1 MQYDLQIENVS
12 SIRRRLNFV
21 VAGDAVSQEL
31 ERAYQELKGRVRL
44 PGFRPGKVPRNV
56 LEARYGKQIRSEVGS
71 KLIDQSYKLAVVDL
85 TVAGSPAVEQRGD
98 VTSGQPFSFTVAV
111 DVRPDAEVKDYKG
124 VKINYPLAAVTDE
137 QVDAAAKREAS
148 GKTRIEEVTEDRVVA
163 SGDLVLASVRLEAD
177 GAVLADE
184 PGTMLHTTGERY
196 YPGVEQLTIGLSK
209 GGNAT
214 AEVTIP
220 ERAELPHL
228 KGQTVTATVS
238 VLAIHEHKVPE
249 LSDEL
254 ATELGYEGGVEGMK
268 VAIRIKL
275 EESAEE
281 IARNQARVDL
291 LQKLVSSNPVD
302 VPRGLVEEQYQLLL
316 EEMRIRRSYA
326 GQDPRRIR
334 FSDADIADHKER
346 ASFAAKA
353 SVLLSGVSRQEG
365 VDVSNDDLDA
375 KIQEIADMRG
385 QAVEAIRGYLER
397 EGAMGMLK
405 TRVMEER
412 VLDYLMEQAELV
424 QVAPGALRDI
434 KDVQGE
440 DEAPVATQAAPAAEP
455 AAEPAVEPAAEEAAQ
470 AEQAEPASDAEA
482 T

>member
-31 ERAYQELKGRVRL
+31 ERAFHELKGRVRL

-71 KLIDQSYKLAVVDL
+71 KLIDQSYKLAAADL
-85 TVAGSPAVEQRGD
+85 SVAGNPAVEQRGD
-98 VTSGQPFSFTVAV
+98 VTGGQPFSFTVAV
-111 DVRPDAEVKDYKG
+111 DVRPEAEVKDYKG

-137 QVDAAAKREAS
+137 QVEAAAKREAS
-148 GKTRIEEVTEDRVVA
+148 AKTRIEEVTGDRAVA
-163 SGDLVLASVRLEAD
+163 LGDLVLASVRLEAD
-177 GAVLADE
+177 GNVLADE

-209 GGNAT
+209 GGEAT

-228 KGQTVTATVS
+228 AGQTVTATVK
-238 VLAIHEHKVPE
+238 VQAIHEHKVPD
-249 LSDEL
+249 LSDAL
-254 ATELGYEGGVEGMK
+254 AAELGYEGGVEGMK

-281 IARNQARVDL
+281 VARNQARVDL
-291 LQKLVSSNPVD
+291 LQKLVSNNPVD

-334 FSDADIADHKER
+334 FSDAEIADLKER
-346 ASFAAKA
+346 ATFAAKA

-412 VLDYLMEQAELV
+412 VLDFLMEQAELV

-434 KDVQGE
+434 KDVQGD
-440 DEAPVATQAAPAAEP
+440 DEAPVAQAAPAEPAETAQSAEAEAAPAAEP
-455 AAEPAVEPAAEEAAQ
+455 A
-470 AEQAEPASDAEA
+470 SEA